1 MYGSSSL
8 WKMFGLGLL
17 YSGRCREH
25 QFSSVLWSRGVYKG
39 TLLFAT
45 YGAERKENRQTV
57 DSLNRLSVDV
67 AKIRQLRSWVLLA
80 DVAYVNETANIL
92 KEMGAEE
99 KKVALIFERY
109 PEAVLC
115 TPAETSAQREL
126 WGKLCAGEK
135 ELVRIVE
142 RFPESFFTVRNHMN
156 RRDNIKYFQTLNLN
170 KRIISRLLACSPQ
183 TFCNSV
189 DGNRAVIETLQRSYL
204 QLGGTQADMRVWL
217 MKLLS
222 QNPFIL
228 FKPPE
233 AVCEN
238 LTVLQAL
245 GFSSAERL
253 KLLSKLKGL
262 VSELSPGT
270 MEKSAA
276 FCRQALQCTDEGL
289 KMILLSCPALLY
301 FSVPILEGRLGAILR
316 EGFSVEQ
323 VRASPAVL
331 ELSTQIVHFRI
342 RRLVA
347 LGYDVKRHSL
357 ELLNGTK
364 KDFEVSCGKM
374 DWRKKRPL
382 FNPVAPLNIEE

>member
-1 MYGSSSL
+1 MV
-8 WKMFGLGLL
+8 GLGLL
-17 YSGRCREH
+17 YGGRCSGHR
-25 QFSSVLWSRGVYKG
+25 FSSALWSREMYRGSLQFSTCAVK
-39 TLLFAT
+39 
-45 YGAERKENRQTV
+45 RKENRQTV
-57 DSLNRLSVDV
+57 DSLDQLSVDV
-67 AKIRQLRSWVLLA
+67 TKIRQLKSWVLLA
-80 DVAYVNETANIL
+80 DVAYVNEIANIL
-92 KEMGAEE
+92 KEMGAEG
-99 KKVALIFERY
+99 KKIALILERY

-115 TPAETSAQREL
+115 TPAEISAQREL
-126 WGKLCAGEK
+126 WGKLCSNEE

-142 RFPESFFTVRNHMN
+142 RFPESFFTVRNHRN
-156 RRDNIKYFQTLNLN
+156 RQDNIKYFQTLNLN
-170 KRIISRLLACSPQ
+170 KRIISRLLASSPQ
-183 TFCNSV
+183 IFCSSV
-189 DGNRAVIETLQRSYL
+189 DRNKTVIETLQQSYL

-228 FKPPE
+228 LKPPE

-238 LTVLQAL
+238 LTFLQSL

-262 VSELSPGT
+262 IIELSPST
-270 MEKSAA
+270 MENCAV
-276 FCRQALQCTDEGL
+276 FCHQALQCTDEGL

-301 FSVPILEGRLGAILR
+301 FSVPVLEGRLGAILK

-331 ELSTQIVHFRI
+331 ELSTQIVHHRI

-347 LGYDVKRHSL
+347 LGYNVKRDSL

-364 KDFEVSCGKM
+364 KDFESSCGKM
-374 DWRKKRPL
+374 DWRKQRPL